1 MQINEPPLS
10 QVCAKFARTA
20 EKNGNGFTVKS
31 NLPDERNISTMMYVV

>member
-1 MQINEPPLS
+1 MQINEPPLN
-10 QVCAKFARTA
+10 QVYAKFAHTA